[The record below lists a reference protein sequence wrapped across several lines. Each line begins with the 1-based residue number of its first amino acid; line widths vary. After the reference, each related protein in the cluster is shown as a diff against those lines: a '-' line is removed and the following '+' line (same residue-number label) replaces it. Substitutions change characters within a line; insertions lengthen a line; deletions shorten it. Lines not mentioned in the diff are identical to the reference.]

1 MERIVLVVK
10 NILQTKIQMSEKLNN
25 IDCAVCG
32 KKTSTF
38 IKNKETQNSD

>member
-1 MERIVLVVK
+1 METYCISCK
-10 NILQTKIQMSEKLNN
+10 NILQTKIQMLEKLNN